1 MDLAELKLNTLLSIS
16 HDNCCINWTLRNWNN
31 VRSWSDGCQSCIN
44 WTLRNWNIPKCRMY
58 LYVISINW
66 TLRNWNNK
74 YDSKT
79 GNPFQSINWTLRNW
93 NKVTKS
99 EEKQTK
105 HVLIGPCGIE
115 TSECG
120 EESSF
125 IRVLI
130 GPCGIETTSVNPE
143 TTEVDVLI
151 GPCGIETCF
160 CRRSGYCTGVLIGP
174 CGIKTCDFVFLID
187 CYSDTNEKDFNW
199 LECFIFDIILY
210 MKVTSIIYWF
220 LKCSFIE

>member
-1 MDLAELKLNTLLSIS
+1 MLLE
-16 HDNCCINWTLRNWNN
+16 CCLH
-31 VRSWSDGCQSCIN
+31 SCIN
-44 WTLRNWNIPKCRMY
+44 WTLRNWNMIRDSWLPK
-58 LYVISINW
+58 S
-66 TLRNWNNK
+66 T
-74 YDSKT
+74 
-79 GNPFQSINWTLRNW
+79 P
-93 NKVTKS
+93 
-99 EEKQTK
+99 
-105 HVLIGPCGIE
+105 VLIGPCGIE
-115 TSECG
+115 TKVVYRLSK
-120 EESSF
+120 F
-125 IRVLI
+125 I
-130 GPCGIETTSVNPE
+130 E
-143 TTEVDVLI
+143 VLI